1 MNKKRLLFFLLFFLM
16 PTFIFA
22 EPNWAFWHKFE
33 LKKDEQAHIYVYDAK
48 NEEIEAK
55 IYTFSWTL
63 FDTKQLIL
71 HTRYRDFP
79 KQQVLTL
86 ERGKRALKELLLED
100 KVDRLKSKTNL
111 LLEFTQFNNEDKI
124 ATIEAFIEDRA
135 KRVKIEFYDPRI
147 KE

>member
-1 MNKKRLLFFLLFFLM
+1 M
-16 PTFIFA
+16 
-22 EPNWAFWHKFE
+22 
-33 LKKDEQAHIYVYDAK
+33 
-48 NEEIEAK
+48 
-55 IYTFSWTL
+55 
-63 FDTKQLIL
+63 

-100 KVDRLKSKTNL
+100 KVDRLKSKTSL